1 MSIGLAFVQGLVGG
15 FQKNIEREQIAREK
29 DADKI
34 TNFENMVLQGAM
46 DSAKSGNAFPSVFG
60 NRLKAAK
67 DEVAKQPDIGLFGTG
82 TGKRVNLNMAE
93 LSNQLGNLTTSDQHL
108 LFGSSKFKIP
118 LIQGSTAYHKKD
130 VQKSTLER
138 GRMFN
143 DSIFGFLSDKA
154 NMSKFIMAARLDPTL
169 LKDFSRQ
176 YKAHKK
182 DYKTGYLT
190 DQSGKGL
197 TDKQLRAL
205 NYKGRYDKGM
215 VDLLDR
221 ITNSP
226 EGSTV
231 EAVRKANQLILDK
244 TGSKVKENTLYY
256 LADKLDTEE
265 MTPSEIAK
273 GSRDFRVM
281 SFQVTPEN
289 YKAAK
294 QIAEFFF
301 QDKNARASD
310 WLFYTQKHMYG
321 GIFESQKID
330 FGKKSQTKIRQ
341 VLESSFHSMK
351 LVQDGFLG
359 GGQFGGEPKRIS
371 AIEKLYKEV
380 NGDRLKIA
388 MAVAPLI
395 SIPNDAKNAI
405 DSSGGNSLI
414 LGYSKREEMDKKYNI
429 KYKDFKEAYDAGIS
443 ATSKIEKIISL
454 ENRTGLGDNWARS
467 VYTAFGG
474 AFNEGGAISSI
485 GGIISGKY
493 IMKDGDTETDFMAT
507 VQAAYDSGIISSS
520 SNFSAIDA
528 LKLSVA
534 ADMARAI
541 DPNGRLSNQDFSI
554 QLSRLGGG
562 AFSSKEQTMAKL
574 MLVRD
579 EFRDK
584 LDRLKV
590 IDTLFTTNDSGYEG
604 IGMSPNEHR
613 IMLADLQS
621 TSLINQI
628 GDNVKRQTIIKG
640 AENVKWFE
648 SAQHPGYFRI
658 IINDKT
664 GELSNDYYSGK
675 NQENKLSREDR
686 NKLILGTLKPNKKI
700 GKGDKEDPSGDVKEV
715 EPIDSLNN
723 PDTAGQWTFVEG
735 NNSSAKYTH
744 PTLGEIFVTRK
755 GDKWV
760 LQEGLDQS

>member
-1 MSIGLAFVQGLVGG
+1 MSFGLAFAQGLIGG
-15 FQKNIEREQIAREK
+15 FRKNIAREEEARATDDERYAELQKLLFDATVKAEK
-29 DADKI
+29 DGDPVPK
-34 TNFENMVLQGAM
+34 TMGNKLQEAKTAM
-46 DSAKSGNAFPSVFG
+46 DKS
-60 NRLKAAK
+60 RK
-67 DEVAKQPDIGLFGTG
+67 DNPIGLFGTG
-82 TGKRVNLNMAE
+82 VADRLNVDMTD
-93 LSNQLGNLTTSDQHL
+93 LSTIFSDVAKAGSYLAFGN
-108 LFGSSKFKIP
+108 SKFQIP
-118 LIQGSTAYHKKD
+118 LIQGSTAYHEKD
-130 VQKSTLER
+130 VQKSEFQR

-154 NMSKFIMAARLDPTL
+154 KMSKFITAARLDPSI

-190 DQSGKGL
+190 DQSGKGVL
-197 TDKQLRAL
+197 KDQLRAL
-205 NYKGRYDKGM
+205 NFKGRYDKGM
-215 VDLLDR
+215 VNLLDR

-226 EGSTV
+226 EGSTI
-231 EAVRKANQLILDK
+231 EAVRKANQLILDR
-244 TGSKVKENTLYY
+244 TGSKVKKNTLYY

-265 MTPSEIAK
+265 MTPKEIK
-273 GSRDFRVM
+273 QGHKDLRVM
-281 SFQVTPEN
+281 SFQVTDAN

-294 QIAEFFF
+294 KIAEFFF
-301 QDKNARASD
+301 KDKNARASD

-321 GIFESQKID
+321 GIFKSRAMDI
-330 FGKKSQTKIRQ
+330 FKKSETKIRQ

-351 LVQDGFLG
+351 LVQNGFLG
-359 GGQFGGEPKRIS
+359 TQFGGEPKRIS

-395 SIPNDAKNAI
+395 TIPNDAKNAI

-414 LGYSKREEMDKKYNI
+414 LGYSKREEMDKKYGI

-443 ATSKIEKIISL
+443 ANSKIDKIIAL

-493 IMKDGDTETDFMAT
+493 TMKEGDTEADFMAT
-507 VQAAYDSGIISSS
+507 VQNAFENGIISSS
-520 SNFSAIDA
+520 TNFSAIDA

-590 IDTLFTTNDSGYEG
+590 IDTMFTTNDSGYEG

-628 GDNVKRQTIIKG
+628 GDNVKRQTILKG
-640 AENVKWFE
+640 GENIKWFE

-658 IINDKT
+658 IINSKT
-664 GELSNDYYSGK
+664 GELSNDYYSSK
-675 NQENKLSREDR
+675 NQESKLSREDR
-686 NKLILGTLKPNKKI
+686 NKLIIGSLKPNKKI
-700 GKGDKEDPSGDVKEV
+700 DKKDKGDPEIKEV

-723 PDTAGQWTFVEG
+723 PDTSGEWVFKGG
-735 NNSSAKYTH
+735 NNKSAQFNH
-744 PTLGEIFVTRK
+744 PTLGIIFVTRK

-760 LQEGLDQS
+760 LQEGAGQ

>member
-46 DSAKSGNAFPSVFG
+46 DSAKSGKAFPSVFG
-60 NRLKAAK
+60 DRLKAAK
-67 DEVAKQPDIGLFGTG
+67 AEVANQPPIGLFGTG

-108 LFGSSKFKIP
+108 LFGNSKFKIP

-130 VQKSTLER
+130 VQKNMLER

-143 DSIFGFLSDKA
+143 DSIFGFLSDKVSMA
-154 NMSKFIMAARLDPTL
+154 KFITAARLDPSI

-190 DQSGKGL
+190 DQSGKNMGA
-197 TDKQLRAL
+197 DQLRGL
-205 NYKGRYDKGM
+205 NFKGRYDKGM

-231 EAVRKANQLILDK
+231 EAVRKANQLILDQ

-256 LADKLDTEE
+256 LADKLDTEK
-265 MTPSEIAK
+265 MTPKEIK
-273 GSRDFRVM
+273 QGYKDLRVM
-281 SFQVTPEN
+281 SFQVTKEN

-301 QDKNARASD
+301 QDKNARPSD

-330 FGKKSQTKIRQ
+330 FGKKSETKIRQ
-341 VLESSFHSMK
+341 VLESSFDSMQ
-351 LVQDGFLG
+351 LVTDGFLG
-359 GGQFGGEPKRIS
+359 TQFGGETKRIS
-371 AIEKLYKEV
+371 AIEKLYKRV
-380 NGDRLKIA
+380 KGDRLKIA

-395 SIPNDAKNAI
+395 TIPNDAKNAI

-414 LGYSKREEMDKKYNI
+414 LGYSKREEMDKKYGI

-443 ATSKIEKIISL
+443 ANSKIDKIIAL

-493 IMKDGDTETDFMAT
+493 TMKEGDTEKDFMAT
-507 VQAAYDSGIISSS
+507 VQAAYDNGIISSS
-520 SNFSAIDA
+520 TNFSAIDA

-574 MLVRD
+574 MFVRD
-579 EFRDK
+579 EFRDR

-590 IDTLFTTNDSGYEG
+590 IDTMFTTNDSGYEG

-613 IMLADLQS
+613 IMLADQQA

-628 GDNVKRQTIIKG
+628 GDNVKRQTILKG
-640 AENVKWFE
+640 GENVKWFE

-658 IINDKT
+658 IINDTT
-664 GELSNDYYSGK
+664 GELSNDYYSSK

-700 GKGDKEDPSGDVKEV
+700 GKGDKKDPSGDVKEV
-715 EPIDSLNN
+715 KPIDSLNN

-760 LQEGLDQS
+760 LQEGLEQE